1 MTKRTGAGQLERE
14 KKIREKSKNIW
25 VEAKSNS
32 KVEYY
37 LNISGDE
44 HL

>member
-14 KKIREKSKNIW
+14 KIREKSKNIW